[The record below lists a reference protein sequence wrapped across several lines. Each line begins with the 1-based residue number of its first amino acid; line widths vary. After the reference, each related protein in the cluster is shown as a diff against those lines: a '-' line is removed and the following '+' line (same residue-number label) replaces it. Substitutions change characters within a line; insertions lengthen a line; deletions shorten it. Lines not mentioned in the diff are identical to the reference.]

1 MPKYTWIIKQR
12 LKLGNYRE
20 TWFWPLTKI
29 VNKHFF
35 SFLKTKL
42 KGRGKIACN
51 RVSMCFRT
59 KELSDAGKITP
70 SFWSL
75 VCMYV
80 KTGNSRHLGECGDQV
95 RWCLVRTYW
104 WKLAGMQQIAV
115 PASSLCFLSIFYQ
128 RKHLVKESWWHLHL
142 TVLLSP
148 YRLPSHPPPQPPALW
163 CLQGISKFT
172 SHLTFRTLGSLAKP
186 HSHHP
191 QNEWRWSSWR
201 TVDWSTEK
209 TYKAISIVWQIAEA
223 QDTLFQCWLWW

>member
-1 MPKYTWIIKQR
+1 VPKYTWIIKQR

-51 RVSMCFRT
+51 RVSICFRT

-80 KTGNSRHLGECGDQV
+80 KTGNCRHLGECGDQV

-115 PASSLCFLSIFYQ
+115 PASSLCFLSIF
-128 RKHLVKESWWHLHL
+128 LSKETFSKGKLMAS
-142 TVLLSP
+142 TSCSPSFTLSP
-148 YRLPSHPPPQPPALW
+148 TFPSSPSAT
-163 CLQGISKFT
+163 CSVV
-172 SHLTFRTLGSLAKP
+172 LTGNKQV
-186 HSHHP
+186 H
-191 QNEWRWSSWR
+191 
-201 TVDWSTEK
+201 
-209 TYKAISIVWQIAEA
+209 
-223 QDTLFQCWLWW
+223 